1 MVIPSRQENPP
12 KTGVEAHAC
21 GTPVAA
27 FNTCGLPDIVEHQRN
42 GYLAKAFDTEDLAK
56 GIAWV
61 LAQHASEQLGQ
72 QARERAVA
80 RFSEIA
86 VAESYGVVNESA
98 ML

>member
-12 KTGVEAHAC
+12 ITGVEAHAC

-27 FNTCGLPDIVEHQRN
+27 FNTCGLPDIVEHQRT

-61 LAQHASEQLGQ
+61 LAQRDSGQLRQ
-72 QARERAVA
+72 LSRERAMA
-80 RFSEIA
+80 RFSEAVIA
-86 VAESYGVVNESA
+86 EQDRAVYENC
-98 ML
+98 